1 MKTEENDRLTIYT
14 VGHSTRS
21 REELVELLKHYGIEI
36 LVDIRK
42 IPYSR
47 YNPQF
52 NKETMME
59 EIPKR
64 GLVYEHIT
72 ELGGVRPPQEVV
84 DRAKSCSE
92 RSRGFAGY
100 MKTPAFKKG
109 LEQALSLTTRGR
121 VALMCAEADP
131 SHCHRFWVADAL
143 AARGVLVEHIV
154 RIGDL
159 QRHPENLFSFGG
171 EGGMF

>member
-1 MKTEENDRLTIYT
+1 MADGANERMMIYT

-21 REELVELLKHYGIEI
+21 REELVEILKGFGVEI
-36 LVDIRK
+36 LLDIRK

-52 NKETMME
+52 NKETMIR
-59 EIPKR
+59 EIPVT
-64 GLVYEHIT
+64 GIVYEHVD
-72 ELGGVRPPQEVV
+72 ELGGVRPPQQVI

-100 MKTPAFKKG
+100 MRTPEFAKG
-109 LEQALSLTTRGR
+109 LERAILLAGEGR

-131 SHCHRFWVADAL
+131 THCHRFWVADAL
-143 AARGVLVEHIV
+143 TARGIAVTHILRAGESMEH
-154 RIGDL
+154 
-159 QRHPENLFSFGG
+159 QENLFGFG
-171 EGGMF
+171 M